1 MLNSSETAT
10 NAMSAVSTGTPF
22 IIVFILILAVGILVW
37 GFNRAKPFGKLGILA
52 WLQSLVLMSPWLI
65 FFGLVAAGI
74 YLNIIGILLL
84 LVVSVAVY
92 IYLGKQ
98 LRNLG
103 QDVMLKEKAAQRLK
117 ALSQLESPSSD
128 AIPGSTPEKYGDY
141 S

>member
-1 MLNSSETAT
+1 MVNASETAENAT
-10 NAMSAVSTGTPF
+10 NAIAAGTPLV
-22 IIVFILILAVGILVW
+22 IILILILAAGILVW

-65 FFGLVAAGI
+65 FFSLVAAGI

-103 QDVMLKEKAAQRLK
+103 QEVMLK
-117 ALSQLESPSSD
+117 
-128 AIPGSTPEKYGDY
+128 
-141 S
+141 